1 MINRFENGQVEL
13 EFGYGDIIVGP
24 LLASDQGIHLL
35 FTQSNS
41 HYDIGEYTE
50 DEQDNEPDV
59 IMTFDNPDSI
69 DVVIKGL
76 QRAKEAMVKNKE

>member
-35 FTQSNS
+35 FAQSNS
-41 HYDIGEYTE
+41 HYDIGEYTK

-59 IMTFDNPDSI
+59 IMTFDNPDSN